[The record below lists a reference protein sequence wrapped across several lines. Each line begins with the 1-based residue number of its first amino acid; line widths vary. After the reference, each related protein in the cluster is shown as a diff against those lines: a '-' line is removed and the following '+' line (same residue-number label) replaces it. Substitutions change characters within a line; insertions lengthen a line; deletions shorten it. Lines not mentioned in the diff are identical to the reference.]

1 MASADYQHVS
11 GKFNVASANS
21 NDLFIIGNGTSAGSR
36 SNIVV
41 VNTSSV
47 IVGGN
52 ISASG
57 TMSCNHF
64 LTSNGTFQLTSPYL
78 GALNVTSQQLS
89 QSAVISM
96 TTADGKNAG
105 LAHYSAGHVKGQLLD
120 IFAQPGLQMSLSP
133 NGSEAVRINTVGNVG
148 IGNTASLS
156 KLGVTG
162 NASIG
167 ATYGVIAAPT
177 SGMII
182 EGNVGIGTASPLGKL
197 DVKTTSG
204 NLSYFG
210 TGITSTA
217 TQYSGIALGYGE
229 AGPTFIKSAIVQ
241 EQTGDAHARGKIHI
255 LNTNAGGSTNVG
267 LSDARLTIQADGNVG
282 IGTTSPNT
290 KLEVNGTFRAG
301 NANDTYMTYD
311 SAADNITLRKG
322 SYYTSFGFDDA
333 NGFTP
338 TIGFSGGPSQLIIR
352 AGSLYV
358 KPTAA
363 AGLVNAIKL
372 ENTTGT
378 SNVSATGISLRAGGN
393 VAKGLIAFTNQ
404 TAWGVGDLTFGI
416 NSSANNT
423 EAGLADA
430 HMTIQGSTGNVG
442 IGTTSPLANLDVGAS
457 AGTQLFY
464 NNLTTILST
473 TPILRVSSNNAS
485 NATQAQIG
493 ISLSNT
499 SATNNTYSPVL
510 AFSRRSTSGT
520 YNTAY
525 AEIAGIATG
534 DGASADWVKGV
545 LTFLTA
551 PVGNIGPIE
560 RMRIDEA
567 GYVGIGTPNPS
578 HQLTLSTDSAA
589 KPSSNV
595 WTITSD
601 ERIKT
606 DIVPADLDRCYDI
619 VKQVGLKHFGF
630 KPGVYSDEQIN
641 DKHSLGWIAQDVQ
654 KVFGKAVSIK
664 PFTLQTDIPD
674 GTEEYEEQEF
684 TVETVNKVE
693 TSIQVING
701 KPVQVSKVVTSENKV
716 MLFDMVDV
724 LDEAGA
730 AVMESYEVT
739 PAIAAIDATEEV
751 EAVESIEAVMG
762 TRPVTYKMP
771 RMITKTRPKVRREV
785 IEDCLDLNGGQMNAA
800 LYGAVQCLMAKVEA
814 QAVTIA
820 ALQTKVGE

>member
-1 MASADYQHVS
+1 MSDVNTVS
-11 GKFNVASANS
+11 SIDAQFPTGPSGPTGNLIFNVLSQFPAGA
-21 NDLFIIGNGTSAGSR
+21 LTEVMRLQGNG
-36 SNIVV
+36 
-41 VNTSSV
+41 
-47 IVGGN
+47 
-52 ISASG
+52 
-57 TMSCNHF
+57 
-64 LTSNGTFQLTSPYL
+64 Y
-78 GALNVTSQQLS
+78 
-89 QSAVISM
+89 
-96 TTADGKNAG
+96 
-105 LAHYSAGHVKGQLLD
+105 
-120 IFAQPGLQMSLSP
+120 
-133 NGSEAVRINTVGNVG
+133 
-148 IGNTASLS
+148 
-156 KLGVTG
+156 
-162 NASIG
+162 
-167 ATYGVIAAPT
+167 
-177 SGMII
+177 
-182 EGNVGIGTASPLGKL
+182 
-197 DVKTTSG
+197 
-204 NLSYFG
+204 
-210 TGITSTA
+210 
-217 TQYSGIALGYGE
+217 
-229 AGPTFIKSAIVQ
+229 
-241 EQTGDAHARGKIHI
+241 
-255 LNTNAGGSTNVG
+255 
-267 LSDARLTIQADGNVG
+267 VG
-282 IGTTSPNT
+282 IGTTN
-290 KLEVNGTFRAG
+290 
-301 NANDTYMTYD
+301 
-311 SAADNITLRKG
+311 
-322 SYYTSFGFDDA
+322 
-333 NGFTP
+333 
-338 TIGFSGGPSQLIIR
+338 
-352 AGSLYV
+352 
-358 KPTAA
+358 
-363 AGLVNAIKL
+363 
-372 ENTTGT
+372 
-378 SNVSATGISLRAGGN
+378 
-393 VAKGLIAFTNQ
+393 
-404 TAWGVGDLTFGI
+404 
-416 NSSANNT
+416 
-423 EAGLADA
+423 
-430 HMTIQGSTGNVG
+430 
-442 IGTTSPLANLDVGAS
+442 PLANLDVGAS
-457 AGTQLFY
+457 AGRQLFY
-464 NNLTTILST
+464 NSETLILDT

-520 YNTAY
+520 FNAPY

-534 DGASADWVKGV
+534 DGASPDWVKGV

-551 PVGNIGPIE
+551 PVGNVGPIE

-578 HQLTLSTDSAA
+578 HRLTLSTDSAA
-589 KPSSNV
+589 KPSTNV